1 MSDINATLLLEVALD
16 LANSLTSQH
25 RFDRLLSS
33 VRKAITCDAVVI
45 LSLQGETLKPL
56 AAQGLAPDALGRR
69 FALKEHPRLAAICQ
83 STVPLRFSEDSA
95 LPDPY
100 DGLLLAKSGHL
111 PVHACMGLPLYSDQS
126 LIGVLTLDSLT
137 PNIFSTIPE
146 RSLQLISAL
155 AAATLK
161 TALQLKNLE
170 HHARQRQHVLQE
182 LTHQALTRDGGELIG
197 QSQVMQTL
205 KNEIQLVAGSDYS
218 VLIEGPTGVGKELV
232 VRTIHQQSTRH
243 TQPLVYIN
251 CASLPETLAE
261 SELFGHSRG
270 AFTGAERDRP
280 GKFQLADGGTLFLD
294 EVGELPF
301 SVQSTLLRALQ
312 SGEIQPVGRDHVSSV
327 DVRII
332 AATNRDLTAE
342 VAAGR
347 FRADLYHRLAVYP
360 IQVPLLKDRGSD
372 VLLLAGFFL
381 ERTSRKLRLRQLTLS
396 QNAQAHLLQYNWP
409 GNVRELEHVL
419 SRAALKASQTT
430 AHSDIITI
438 DVAHLELQTSGDVSS
453 LPAAKIPS
461 AKIESLKTATEDFQ
475 RQLILSA
482 LQVSQDSWTVAARL
496 LQVDRANLARQAKRL
511 GIRLEKSARTEY

>member
-1 MSDINATLLLEVALD
+1 MSDINTTLLLEVALD
-16 LANSLTSQH
+16 LANSLNSQD
-25 RFDRLLSS
+25 RFGRLLSS
-33 VRKAITCDAVVI
+33 VRKAIPCDALVI
-45 LSLQGETLKPL
+45 LSLQGESLKPL

-83 STVPLRFSEDSA
+83 SDQPLRFSEDSA

-111 PVHACMGLPLYSDQS
+111 PVHSCMGLPLYSDQS

-137 PNIFSTIPE
+137 PNMFSAIPD

-161 TALQLKNLE
+161 TALQLKTLE
-170 HHARQRQHVLQE
+170 RHVRQRQHVLQE

-197 QSQVMQTL
+197 ESPAMQTL

-218 VLIEGPTGVGKELV
+218 VLIGGPTGVGKELV

-243 TQPLVYIN
+243 AQPLVHIN

-294 EVGELPF
+294 EVGELPLT
-301 SVQSTLLRALQ
+301 VQSTLLRALQ
-312 SGEIQPVGRDHVSSV
+312 SGEIQPVGRDLVSSV
-327 DVRII
+327 DVRVI

-360 IQVPLLKDRGSD
+360 IQVPPLKDRGSD

-381 ERTSRKLRLRQLTLS
+381 ERTARKLRLRQLTLS
-396 QNAQAHLLQYNWP
+396 RHAQAHLLQYNWP
-409 GNVRELEHVL
+409 GNVRELEHVI
-419 SRAALKASQTT
+419 SRAALKASQN
-430 AHSDIITI
+430 SVQGDIIPIEVT
-438 DVAHLELQTSGDVSS
+438 HLELQTTSDMPSMTT
-453 LPAAKIPS
+453 AKTPTTSI
-461 AKIESLKTATEDFQ
+461 KDLKTATEDFQ

-482 LQVSQDSWTVAARL
+482 LKVSQENWTAAARL

-511 GIRLEKSARTEY
+511 GIRLEKRTKIDN